1 MKNVKI
7 KKNKPFLYKITVLL
21 VFSLTLNLFV
31 IYAGMSTVFAA
42 EVEMSK
48 FETKIYSNATLEAE
62 FDDSSV
68 IVIMDKNTGGI
79 NKSHNKIFFGDFD
92 IEHIKDLSTITGDAR
107 SKGIDESRFNQI
119 LQIQLPV
126 ASKENVLKVI
136 KQLEQVEGIKC
147 VEPNYIGQ
155 VGLVPPNTTNY
166 NNQWGVD
173 GISGTL
179 GIQAR
184 EAWDFTT
191 GSQNVRV
198 GIIDTGIANHVD
210 LN

>member
-1 MKNVKI
+1 
-7 KKNKPFLYKITVLL
+7 
-21 VFSLTLNLFV
+21 
-31 IYAGMSTVFAA
+31 MSTVFAA

-79 NKSHNKIFFGDFD
+79 NKSHNKSFFGDFD